1 MGSGFF
7 AGISLPMNASRF
19 FLHASF
25 GLGGIIVL
33 LCYAALFHIFSKTLI
48 AVVFLL
54 ALIGSLTRRNWT
66 TLTEEFRQSYYRM
79 LETLR
84 ENWYWFL
91 PIFLLISLKLLLPLF
106 PPTSFD
112 ETLYHL
118 PQAKN
123 IVTHFGLSVNPYIR
137 YPLSPQNMEL
147 LYALSLVFY
156 DDILPHL
163 FHASTAF
170 ITAMGIY
177 SLGALTSTRKT
188 GAAGALIFL
197 SSSLVQ
203 NMMASAYIDLGTT
216 LFVFSGFYCLSLWLI
231 TKKTSWLYFAG
242 FATGIAVGTKYAALP
257 YVLFYTLWVAF
268 ESRNLKHVVQFLVPI
283 IVFGSPWYIR
293 NFFLS
298 GDPVFPS
305 LGPIL
310 GYSWLWSKGDHL
322 TQYSDM
328 LTHGTP
334 RNIFSFI
341 MLPWNL
347 IANKERFMD
356 GAISSWMLAIFPS
369 FFFVSCFDKYYKKL
383 GLFVFLNIVIW
394 FFSTQILRYLLPLFP
409 MISLLSAYF
418 LVNILYERWLKRL
431 LVENVAFIKN
441 TLRGLSSLLKK
452 TSNAIVIILLLAI
465 VQSVRFDKAMKK
477 NPLPVTQESRSAYL
491 IKTKPAYQLIQI
503 ANMDPSLNIY
513 QYGFEDHIY
522 YAKGKIFGDHFG
534 PARYSL
540 IMDILNSSEKMYE
553 TFLSMDIQ
561 LFLINKNRLKD
572 RAFDGSFSSYFVL
585 ISENENGAL
594 YGVRHNNKVDHL
606 LKGI

>member
-1 MGSGFF
+1 MM
-7 AGISLPMNASRF
+7 SLPMNASKF
-19 FLHASF
+19 FLYSSF

-33 LCYAALFHIFSKTLI
+33 LCYAALFHIFSKTSI
-48 AVVFLL
+48 VIVFLL
-54 ALIGSLTRRNWT
+54 ALTGSLTRRNWN
-66 TLTEEFRQSYYRM
+66 TLTTGFRQSFCHM

-91 PIFLLISLKLLLPLF
+91 PIFLLISLKLLLPLY
-106 PPTSFD
+106 PPTRFD

-123 IVTHFGLSVNPYIR
+123 IVTHSGLSVNPYIR

-147 LYALSLVFY
+147 LYALSLLFY

-177 SLGALTSTRKT
+177 SLGALTSNRKT

-203 NMMASAYIDLGTT
+203 HMMASAYIDLGTT

-231 TKKTSWLYFAG
+231 TKKTGWLYFAG
-242 FATGIAVGTKYAALP
+242 FATGIAVGTKYTALL
-257 YVLFYTLWVAF
+257 YALFYTLWVTF
-268 ESRNLKHVVQFLVPI
+268 ESRNPKHVVQFLVPL

-293 NFFLS
+293 NYLLS

-305 LGPIL
+305 LGPIF
-310 GYSWLWSKGDHL
+310 GYSRLWSKGDYL
-322 TQYSDM
+322 NQYREM
-328 LTHGTP
+328 LSHGTP
-334 RNIFSFI
+334 RNIFSFVI
-341 MLPWNL
+341 LPWNL

-356 GAISSWMLAIFPS
+356 GAISLWMLAIFPS

-383 GLFVFLNIVIW
+383 SLFVFLNIIIW

-418 LVNILYERWLKRL
+418 LVNILYERWLKKL
-431 LVENVAFIKN
+431 FIENVAFIKN
-441 TLRGLSSLLKK
+441 IFRGLSSFLRK
-452 TSNAIVIILLLAI
+452 TSNAIVIILLLAT

-477 NPLPVTQESRSAYL
+477 NPLPVTQESRTAYL
-491 IKTKPAYQLIQI
+491 IRTKPAYKLIHI
-503 ANMDPSLNIY
+503 ANFDPSLNIY
-513 QYGFEDHIY
+513 QYGFGDHIY
-522 YAKGKIFGDHFG
+522 YAKGKILGDDFG

-540 IMDILNSSEKMYE
+540 ITGILNNSEKMYE

-561 LFLINKNRLKD
+561 LFLINKQGLEGKT
-572 RAFDGSFSSYFVL
+572 FDDFFSSYFVL
-585 ISENENGAL
+585 IAENENGAL
-594 YGVRHNNKVDHL
+594 YGIRHNNEVDHL
-606 LKGI
+606 LKVISSEPIH

>member
-1 MGSGFF
+1 
-7 AGISLPMNASRF
+7 MNASKF
-19 FLHASF
+19 FLYASF

-33 LCYAALFHIFSKTLI
+33 LCYAALFHIFSKTSI
-48 AVVFLL
+48 AIVFLL
-54 ALIGSLTRRNWT
+54 ALTGSLTRRNWN
-66 TLTEEFRQSYYRM
+66 TLTAGFRQSYSHM
-79 LETLR
+79 LKTLR
-84 ENWYWFL
+84 ENWYWCL
-91 PIFLLISLKLLLPLF
+91 PIFLLISLKVLLPLY
-106 PPTSFD
+106 PPTKYD

-118 PQAKN
+118 PQANN

-147 LYALSLVFY
+147 LYALSLLFY

-177 SLGALTSTRKT
+177 SLGVLTSNRKT
-188 GAAGALIFL
+188 GAAGALLFL

-203 NMMASAYIDLGTT
+203 HMMASAYIDLGTT
-216 LFVFSGFYCLSLWLI
+216 LFVFSSFYCLSLWLI
-231 TKKTSWLYFAG
+231 TNKTSWLYFAG

-268 ESRNLKHVVQFLVPI
+268 ESRNPKHVAQFLVPL

-293 NFFLS
+293 NYLLS
-298 GDPVFPS
+298 GDPAFPS
-305 LGPIL
+305 LGPIF
-310 GYSWLWSKGDHL
+310 GYSWLWSKGDYL
-322 TQYSDM
+322 NQYSEM
-328 LTHGTP
+328 LSHGTP

-347 IANKERFMD
+347 IANQGRFMD
-356 GAISSWMLAIFPS
+356 GAVSLWMLAIFPS

-383 GLFVFLNIVIW
+383 SLFVFLNIIIW

-431 LVENVAFIKN
+431 LLEKVVSIKN
-441 TLRGLSSLLKK
+441 TFRGLLYFLRK
-452 TSNAIVIILLLAI
+452 TPNAIVIILLLAT
-465 VQSVRFDKAMKK
+465 VQSVRFDEAMKK
-477 NPLPVTQESRSAYL
+477 NPLPVTQESRTAYL
-491 IKTKPAYQLIQI
+491 IETKPAYKLIHI
-503 ANMDPSLNIY
+503 ANIDPSLNIY
-513 QYGFEDHIY
+513 QYGFGDHIY
-522 YAKGKIFGDHFG
+522 YAKGKILGDDFG

-540 IMDILNSSEKMYE
+540 ITDILNSSEKMYE

-561 LFLINKNRLKD
+561 LFLINKHRLKGKT
-572 RAFDGSFSSYFVL
+572 FDDFFSSYFVL
-585 ISENENGAL
+585 ITENENGAL
-594 YGVRHNNKVDHL
+594 YGIRHNNKVDHL
-606 LKGI
+606 LKVI